1 MQFEK
6 RRLNQRPLKGLCF
19 FINQRKHGARNNRGG
34 KNLNN
39 DHNISRKMIQY
50 WEVRPDTIATS
61 GTLKLSNK
69 SNYGWGV
76 WNCRRRSNYS
86 GLLQLFTRST
96 KDCTSIL
103 HFYMEAKRSL
113 ISATEGMV
121 SLGYTFAT
129 SCAKLSY
136 LSRNSFC
143 QI

>member
-1 MQFEK
+1 MVP
-6 RRLNQRPLKGLCF
+6 LNCS
-19 FINQRKHGARNNRGG
+19 INRIGG
-34 KNLNN
+34 GGGTVEE
-39 DHNISRKMIQY
+39 
-50 WEVRPDTIATS
+50 EVITA
-61 GTLKLSNK
+61 
-69 SNYGWGV
+69 
-76 WNCRRRSNYS
+76 

-121 SLGYTFAT
+121 SLGYTLAT